1 MQDIALAR
9 MSYGGASVYSRV
21 CHKQTVLFFVP
32 RVSSSIYQGSN
43 KTAAFLKIVLNL
55 KKRVLLAFECLTESL
70 MEEEYDYIKKELFLD
85 DPLAQKAA
93 QKLIDDWKKQLS
105 GDKQLLA
112 DEVHDKYVK
121 MFSSSL
127 SSSPSE
133 L

>member
-1 MQDIALAR
+1 
-9 MSYGGASVYSRV
+9 
-21 CHKQTVLFFVP
+21 
-32 RVSSSIYQGSN
+32 
-43 KTAAFLKIVLNL
+43 
-55 KKRVLLAFECLTESL
+55 

-93 QKLIDDWKKQLS
+93 QKLIDDWKKKLS

-121 MFSSSL
+121 ISIVIAIIRLWL
-127 SSSPSE
+127 SGLGGHRSHNVFIINQTNH

>member
-1 MQDIALAR
+1 
-9 MSYGGASVYSRV
+9 
-21 CHKQTVLFFVP
+21 
-32 RVSSSIYQGSN
+32 
-43 KTAAFLKIVLNL
+43 
-55 KKRVLLAFECLTESL
+55 